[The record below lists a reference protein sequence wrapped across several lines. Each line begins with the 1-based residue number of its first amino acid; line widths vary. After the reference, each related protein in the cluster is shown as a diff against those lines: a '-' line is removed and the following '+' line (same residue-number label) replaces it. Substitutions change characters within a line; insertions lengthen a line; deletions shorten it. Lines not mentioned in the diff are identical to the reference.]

1 MFNFFKK
8 FTSSKDVNHDN
19 HLITPATGKAV
30 SINEIS
36 DEVFS
41 ERILGDGVAV
51 VPSEN
56 IIFSPM
62 EGEVIQ
68 VAETNHA
75 FCIKGKNGLDVLIHI
90 GVDTVTLKGKGF
102 KSYVKVGQKVHVGK
116 KIAKADFNLIS
127 NAGLQTHVI
136 MIITNMSKLAEFN
149 TVTGNV
155 KAGED
160 EVITFRMK

>member
-1 MFNFFKK
+1 M
-8 FTSSKDVNHDN
+8 
-19 HLITPATGKAV
+19 
-30 SINEIS
+30 
-36 DEVFS
+36 
-41 ERILGDGVAV
+41 
-51 VPSEN
+51 
-56 IIFSPM
+56 
-62 EGEVIQ
+62 
-68 VAETNHA
+68 
-75 FCIKGKNGLDVLIHI
+75 LIHI
-90 GVDTVTLKGKGF
+90 GVDTVTTKGKGF